1 MFIKRS
7 VYILEK
13 LFVGIIRINNF
24 SMIPNIYPGEY
35 FLYERKCALISNYL
49 RGDVVV
55 IKTSRSDQRTLKR
68 VIGIEKDLVQ
78 IIGAKILV
86 NDKVIVTRDGYFDSQ
101 NQQKQQWKVGVGEL
115 FVMGDNFQ
123 DSIDSRRYGP
133 INLNL
138 VQGRAWLRVWPLNL
152 IGKNF

>member
-35 FLYERKCALISNYL
+35 FLYERKCTLISNYH

-55 IKTSRSDQRTLKR
+55 IKTNRSDQRTLKR

-86 NDKVIVTRDGYFDSQ
+86 NDKVIVTRDDYFESQ

-138 VQGRAWLRVWPLNL
+138 VQGRAWLGVWPLNL
-152 IGKNF
+152 IGKKF

>member
-1 MFIKRS
+1 MTPS
-7 VYILEK
+7 
-13 LFVGIIRINNF
+13 
-24 SMIPNIYPGEY
+24 IYPGEY
-35 FLYERKCALISNYL
+35 FLYERKCTLISNYL

-55 IKTSRSDQRTLKR
+55 IKTSRSDQRTIKR

-78 IIGAKILV
+78 IIGAKTLV
-86 NDKVIVTRDGYFDSQ
+86 NDKVIVTRDGYFESQ

-152 IGKNF
+152 IGKKF

>member
-24 SMIPNIYPGEY
+24 SMTPNIHPGEY
-35 FLYERKCALISNYL
+35 FLHERKCTLISNYH

-86 NDKVIVTRDGYFDSQ
+86 NDKVIVTRDDYFESQ

-152 IGKNF
+152 IGKKF

>member
-13 LFVGIIRINNF
+13 LFIGIIRINNF
-24 SMIPNIYPGEY
+24 SMTPSIYPGEY
-35 FLYERKCALISNYL
+35 FLYERKCTLISNYL

-55 IKTSRSDQRTLKR
+55 IKTSRSDQRTIKR

-78 IIGAKILV
+78 IIGAKTLV
-86 NDKVIVTRDGYFDSQ
+86 NDKVIVTRDGYFESQ

-152 IGKNF
+152 IGKTF

>member
-13 LFVGIIRINNF
+13 LFIGIIRINNF
-24 SMIPNIYPGEY
+24 SMTPSIYPGEY
-35 FLYERKCALISNYL
+35 FLYERKCTLISNYL

-55 IKTSRSDQRTLKR
+55 IKTSRSDQRTIKR

-86 NDKVIVTRDGYFDSQ
+86 NDKVIVTRDGYFESQ
-101 NQQKQQWKVGVGEL
+101 NQQKQQWKIGVGEL

-152 IGKNF
+152 IGKFF

>member
-1 MFIKRS
+1 MKLMY
-7 VYILEK
+7 VILTAN
-13 LFVGIIRINNF
+13 IINPLIACENSDYN
-24 SMIPNIYPGEY
+24 PDGEY
-35 FLYERKCALISNYL
+35 FLYERKCTLISNYH

-55 IKTSRSDQRTLKR
+55 IKTNRSDQRTLKR

-86 NDKVIVTRDGYFDSQ
+86 NDKVIVTRDDYFESQ

-152 IGKNF
+152 IGKKF

>member
-1 MFIKRS
+1 M
-7 VYILEK
+7 
-13 LFVGIIRINNF
+13 
-24 SMIPNIYPGEY
+24 
-35 FLYERKCALISNYL
+35 YERKCTLISNYH

-55 IKTSRSDQRTLKR
+55 IKTNRSDQRTLKR

-86 NDKVIVTRDGYFDSQ
+86 NDKVIVTRDDYFESQ

-152 IGKNF
+152 IGKKF

>member
-1 MFIKRS
+1 MT
-7 VYILEK
+7 
-13 LFVGIIRINNF
+13 
-24 SMIPNIYPGEY
+24 PNIYPGEY
-35 FLYERKCALISNYL
+35 FLYERKCTLISNYH

-86 NDKVIVTRDGYFDSQ
+86 NDKVIVTRDDYFESQ

-152 IGKNF
+152 IGKKF

>member
-24 SMIPNIYPGEY
+24 SMAPNIYPGEY
-35 FLYERKCALISNYL
+35 FLYERKCTLISNYL

-78 IIGAKILV
+78 IIGVKILV
-86 NDKVIVTRDGYFDSQ
+86 NDKVIVTRDDYFESQ

-152 IGKNF
+152 IGKKF

>member
-24 SMIPNIYPGEY
+24 SMAPNIYPGEY
-35 FLYERKCALISNYL
+35 FLYERKCTLISNYL

-86 NDKVIVTRDGYFDSQ
+86 NDKVIVTRDDYFESQ

-152 IGKNF
+152 IGKKF